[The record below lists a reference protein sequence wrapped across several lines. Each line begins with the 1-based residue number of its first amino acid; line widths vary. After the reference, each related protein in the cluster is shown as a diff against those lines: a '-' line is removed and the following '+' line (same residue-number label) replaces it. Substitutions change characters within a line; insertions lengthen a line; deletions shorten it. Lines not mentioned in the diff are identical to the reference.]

1 MKKKVIT
8 IEFETNIIDSKIF
21 IHRLIKIN
29 NEEIFDNTCNITLYS
44 KEISPLKSF
53 IDWISN
59 DVSEKQVKSV
69 KNITTQRCNFF
80 SFIKKIWFKLFRKS
94 F

>member
-1 MKKKVIT
+1 MRKKVIT
-8 IEFETNIIDSKIF
+8 IEYETSIADSKTF
-21 IHRLIKIN
+21 IRRLIKIDN
-29 NEEIFDNTCNITLYS
+29 KEIFDNTCSITLYS

-53 IDWISN
+53 TDWIDDN
-59 DVSEKQVKSV
+59 ISEKQVKSI